1 MDFAMT
7 AMQKDIQ
14 KAAREFAEKE
24 FPEVARE
31 CDEKE
36 EFPLELWKKA
46 CELGFVGVFLP
57 EEYGGA
63 GLGFSEWA
71 IITEE
76 FWRVDPGCGNIILA
90 SFGAEIIEKFGT
102 EEQKKRFIPPIP
114 AGRAITGCAI
124 TEPGAGSDIFLVSAT
139 ARREG
144 DRYVINGSKTFITNG
159 TIADFVL
166 VFCVTNP
173 EEKNRLKRYSFFL
186 IEKGTPGFEA
196 TKIKG
201 KMGIRASDTAEL
213 FFSDVRVPATHLIG
227 GREGDGFKQVMY
239 LFNINRLI
247 AASQGV
253 GAAQGAF
260 EKAVQHITKRE
271 QFGHKISSFQ
281 GVQFMIAEMATKI
294 EVART
299 ILQKACWLL
308 DNNIVDPKT
317 VSIAKLF
324 CGEMAVAVVNDALQ
338 LHGGY
343 GYIAEYGIEH
353 FYRDAKIVEIYEGT
367 REIEKITIAKEV
379 LGRR

>member
-1 MDFAMT
+1 MNFAMT
-7 AMQKDIQ
+7 DIQKDIR

-24 FPEVARE
+24 LSEVARE

-36 EFPLELWKKA
+36 EFPKELWKKA
-46 CELGFVGVFLP
+46 CDLGFVGVYIP

-63 GLGFSEWA
+63 GLGFTEWA

-76 FWRVDPGCGNIILA
+76 FWRVDPGCGNIVLA
-90 SFGAEIIEKFGT
+90 SFGAEVIQKFGT
-102 EEQKKRFIPPIP
+102 EEQKKRFLSPIP
-114 AGRAITGCAI
+114 AGRAMMSSAI
-124 TEPGAGSDIFLVSAT
+124 TEAGAGSDIFLVSTT
-139 ARREG
+139 ARRQGNE
-144 DRYVINGSKTFITNG
+144 YVINGTKMFITNG
-159 TIADFVL
+159 TLADYVM

-173 EEKNRLKRYSFFL
+173 EQHDRFKRHSFFL
-186 IEKGTPGFEA
+186 VEKERPGFES

-213 FFSDVRVPATHLIG
+213 SFNDVRVPAENLIG
-227 GREGDGFKQVMY
+227 GIEGNGFKQVMH
-239 LFNINRLI
+239 LFNVNRLI

-260 EKAVQHITKRE
+260 EKAVQHITKRS
-271 QFGHKISSFQ
+271 QFGKTIASFQ
-281 GVQFMIAEMATKI
+281 GVQFMIAEMAAKI

-299 ILQKACWLL
+299 ILQKACWLI
-308 DNNIVDPKT
+308 DNNVFDPKT
-317 VSIAKLF
+317 ISIAKLF
-324 CGEMAVAVVNDALQ
+324 CGEMAVAVVNEALQ

-367 REIEKITIAKEV
+367 REIEKITIAREI
-379 LGRR
+379 LGRV